1 MSDDPYFL
9 IRRSHLPEVIQ
20 KTAQVTELLR
30 QDPELSVLEAVH
42 HVGLSRSA
50 YYKYKDVV
58 KPFHA
63 AVSGHIVTLA
73 LTLSHERGV
82 LSEVLNLLANLQAN
96 ILTINQSLPLQ
107 GRATVIISIETRD
120 LTSALD
126 DVLEALLSEDGV
138 HQALVVGQG

>member
-30 QDPELSVLEAVH
+30 QDANLSVLEAVH
-42 HVGLSRSA
+42 KVGLSRSA

-58 KPFHA
+58 KPFHSA
-63 AVSGHIVTLA
+63 TSGQIVTLA

-82 LSEVLNLLANLQAN
+82 LSEVLNVLSNLRAN

-107 GRATVIISIETRD
+107 GMATVIVSVDTRD
-120 LTSALD
+120 MAATLD
-126 DVLEALLSEDGV
+126 DALETLLTTQGV